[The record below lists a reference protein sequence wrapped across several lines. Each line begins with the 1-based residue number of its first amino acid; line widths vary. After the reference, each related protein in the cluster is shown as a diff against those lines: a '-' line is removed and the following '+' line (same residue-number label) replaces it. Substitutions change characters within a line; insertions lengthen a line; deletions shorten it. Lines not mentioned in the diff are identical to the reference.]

1 MKPPHDTR
9 QLTKPKP
16 SSGQYQPR
24 RESEAR
30 SQSTDAQPAN
40 QKPKPPVAVKPVIL
54 VSDLTDPGVSPSP
67 WEREQKEQEIK
78 RLEEE
83 ARRLRQHEIQEL
95 EALGDRLS
103 SQGRERLR
111 RLRLDEE
118 FDRRVREASSRD
130 EDDAGVDSDTE
141 MGERA
146 SVSNYCEGFSQY
158 WVLCLLTLFACF
170 CAYFC
175 VGACVRVARLGM
187 TANHRRYG

>member
-1 MKPPHDTR
+1 MKPPHDSR
-9 QLTKPKP
+9 QLTKPKV

-24 RESEAR
+24 RESETR
-30 SQSTDAQPAN
+30 SQSTDVQPST

-54 VSDLTDPGVSPSP
+54 ASDLTDPGISPSP

-95 EALGDRLS
+95 EGLGDRLS

-118 FDRRVREASSRD
+118 FDRRVREASTKD
-130 EDDAGVDSDTE
+130 EDDVGVDSDTE

-146 SVSNYCEGFSQY
+146 SVSNYCTVYLNVGFN
-158 WVLCLLTLFACF
+158 V
-170 CAYFC
+170 
-175 VGACVRVARLGM
+175 
-187 TANHRRYG
+187 